1 MKAIAVKQLGATPE
15 QVEIAKPSLQ
25 PGQILVKMAA
35 AGLNPVDWRIADGML
50 EGKLPHVFPLV
61 IGTDGAGVI
70 EAVADDVTGFS
81 VNERVAGKFM
91 FGIVGA
97 GSYAEYAA
105 IDQRAVL
112 AKVPDEVSLTKAAA
126 MPIAAGTA
134 LKLVEKLQL
143 PAGATLLVVGATGGV
158 GRFVIQLA
166 KRQGLKVIA
175 TGGADAEAALRELGA
190 EKVIDHH
197 RAPVLQQVQQ
207 QYPQGIDGMIDLV
220 SNAEAFSALLVILR
234 KGGVALSTIWSAV
247 PEQMQQQGLRG
258 GNLEAQISADELE
271 QLLQSVA
278 RGELQVPVERLVSI
292 KQAPE
297 MLAQSKAGGSRGK
310 TVLNIDW

>member
-1 MKAIAVKQLGATPE
+1 MKAIAVKQLGAAPE

-50 EGKLPHVFPLV
+50 QGKLPHVFPLV
-61 IGTDGAGVI
+61 IGIDGAGVV
-70 EAVADDVTGFS
+70 EAVADDVSGFS

-91 FGIVGA
+91 FGVVGA
-97 GSYAEYAA
+97 GSYAQYAA
-105 IDQRAVL
+105 IDQHAVL

-143 PAGATLLVVGATGGV
+143 SAGATLLVVGATGGV

-175 TGGADAEAALRELGA
+175 TGGADTETALRELGA

-220 SNAEAFSALLVILR
+220 SNAEAFSALLVILHQ
-234 KGGVALSTIWSAV
+234 GGVALSTIWSAA

-258 GNLEAQISADELE
+258 GNIEAQISADELA
-271 QLLQSVA
+271 QLLQSIA

-297 MLAQSKAGGSRGK
+297 MLAQNKAGGSRGK

>member
-1 MKAIAVKQLGATPE
+1 MKAIAVKQLGTSPE
-15 QVEIAKPSLQ
+15 QVEIAKPVPQ
-25 PGQILVKMAA
+25 PGQILVKLAA
-35 AGLNPVDWRIADGML
+35 AGLNPFDWRVAEGIL
-50 EGKLPHVFPLV
+50 QGKLPHVFPLV
-61 IGTDGAGVI
+61 LGTDGAGVV
-70 EAVADDVTGFS
+70 EAIADDVTRFS
-81 VNERVAGKFM
+81 VNDRVAGKFL

-97 GSYAEYAA
+97 GSYAQYAV

-112 AKVPDEVSLTKAAA
+112 ARVPDDVSLTQAAA
-126 MPIAAGTA
+126 LPTAAGTA

-143 PAGATLLVVGATGGV
+143 AAGATLLVVGATGGV

-190 EKVIDHH
+190 EEVIDHH
-197 RAPVLQQVQQ
+197 RASLQQQLHQ
-207 QYPQGIDGMIDLV
+207 QYPLGVDGLIDLV
-220 SNAEAFSALLVILR
+220 SNAEAFSALLVILK
-234 KGGVALSTIWSAV
+234 KGGVALSTIWSAA
-247 PEQMQQQGLRG
+247 PEQLHQQGLRG
-258 GNLEAQISADELE
+258 GNIEAQINADELE

-292 KQAPE
+292 QQAPE

>member
-1 MKAIAVKQLGATPE
+1 
-15 QVEIAKPSLQ
+15 
-25 PGQILVKMAA
+25 MAA

-50 EGKLPHVFPLV
+50 QGKLPHVFPLV
-61 IGTDGAGVI
+61 IGIDGAGVV
-70 EAVADDVTGFS
+70 EAVADDVSGFS
-81 VNERVAGKFM
+81 VNERVVGEFM
-91 FGIVGA
+91 FGVVGA
-97 GSYAEYAA
+97 GSYAQYAA
-105 IDQRAVL
+105 IDQHAVL

-143 PAGATLLVVGATGGV
+143 SAGATLLVVGATGGV

-207 QYPQGIDGMIDLV
+207 LYPQGIDGMIDLV

-258 GNLEAQISADELE
+258 GNIEAQISADELE

>member
-1 MKAIAVKQLGATPE
+1 MKAIAVKQFGAAPE

-50 EGKLPHVFPLV
+50 QGKLPHVFPLV
-61 IGTDGAGVI
+61 IGIDGAGVV
-70 EAVADDVTGFS
+70 EAVADDVSGFS

-91 FGIVGA
+91 FGVVGA
-97 GSYAEYAA
+97 GSYAQYAA
-105 IDQRAVL
+105 IDQHAVL

-143 PAGATLLVVGATGGV
+143 SAGATLLVVGATGGV

-175 TGGADAEAALRELGA
+175 TGGADTETALRELGA

-220 SNAEAFSALLVILR
+220 SNAEAFSALLVILHQ
-234 KGGVALSTIWSAV
+234 GGVALSTIWSAA

-258 GNLEAQISADELE
+258 GNIEAQISADELA

-297 MLAQSKAGGSRGK
+297 MLAQNKAGGSRGK

>member
-143 PAGATLLVVGATGGV
+143 PAGATLLVVGATGG
-158 GRFVIQLA
+158 
-166 KRQGLKVIA
+166 
-175 TGGADAEAALRELGA
+175 LG
-190 EKVIDHH
+190 
-197 RAPVLQQVQQ
+197 
-207 QYPQGIDGMIDLV
+207 V
-220 SNAEAFSALLVILR
+220 SLFNWPNV
-234 KGGVALSTIWSAV
+234 
-247 PEQMQQQGLRG
+247 RG
-258 GNLEAQISADELE
+258 
-271 QLLQSVA
+271 
-278 RGELQVPVERLVSI
+278 
-292 KQAPE
+292 
-297 MLAQSKAGGSRGK
+297 
-310 TVLNIDW
+310 

>member
-1 MKAIAVKQLGATPE
+1 MKAIAVKQLGAAPE

-50 EGKLPHVFPLV
+50 QGKLPHVFPLV
-61 IGTDGAGVI
+61 IGIDGAGVV
-70 EAVADDVTGFS
+70 EAVADDVSGFS

-91 FGIVGA
+91 FGVVGA
-97 GSYAEYAA
+97 GSYAQYAA
-105 IDQRAVL
+105 IDQHAVL

-143 PAGATLLVVGATGGV
+143 SAGATLLVVGATGGV

-175 TGGADAEAALRELGA
+175 TGGADTETALRELGA

-220 SNAEAFSALLVILR
+220 SNAEAFSALLVILHQ
-234 KGGVALSTIWSAV
+234 GGVALSTIWSAA

-258 GNLEAQISADELE
+258 GNIEAQISADELA

-297 MLAQSKAGGSRGK
+297 MLAQNKAGGSRGK